1 MSLLPFLRN
10 FIGVEGDNAAAGV
23 VKALVQLDPESATVA
38 DLRTMEQDLDKAGR
52 MIAKLRA
59 DLAHEQT
66 EFDLIGGQYHELM
79 AAAELLQK
87 RTADPSTPEVQ
98 RQSLNESLSSLV
110 QKIEHMAPELDRD
123 KKDVED
129 TRALLSEAEAVYQQ
143 KAEALTNAK
152 KNLES
157 ARHDLQHARIEEERG
172 AERARQAATVA
183 GLRSSPTSGLTVALN
198 VMQQSA
204 QEARQRA
211 EAMNMKA
218 EALSHLKEATAD
230 QNVAAALAEVRGTAP
245 TNSLSERLSALRR

>member
-10 FIGVEGDNAAAGV
+10 FIGAEGDNAAAGV
-23 VKALVQLDPESATVA
+23 VKALVQLDPDSATVA
-38 DLRTMEQDLDKAGR
+38 DLRTMEQDLDNAGR

-66 EFDLIGGQYHELM
+66 EFDSIGGQYHELM

-87 RTADPSTPEVQ
+87 RIGDPGTPDPQ
-98 RQSLNESLSSLV
+98 KQSLNASLATLV
-110 QKIEHMAPELDRD
+110 AKIEHMAPELDRD
-123 KKDVED
+123 KKDVES
-129 TRALLSEAEAVYQQ
+129 TRALLAEAEAVYQQ
-143 KAEALTNAK
+143 KAEALTNAR
-152 KNLES
+152 KNLDS
-157 ARHDLQHARIEEERG
+157 ARHDLQHARIEEQRS

-245 TNSLSERLSALRR
+245 TKSLSERLSALRR

>member
-1 MSLLPFLRN
+1 MSLLPFVRN
-10 FIGVEGDNAAAGV
+10 FIGVKGDSVAAGV
-23 VKALVQLDPESATVA
+23 VKALVQLDPDSATVA
-38 DLRTMEQDLDKAGR
+38 DLRTMEQDLDNAGR

-66 EFDLIGGQYHELM
+66 VFDSIGGQYHELM

-87 RTADPSTPEVQ
+87 KIADPGTPDVQ
-98 RQSLNESLSSLV
+98 KQSLNASLASLV
-110 QKIEHMAPELDRD
+110 AKIEHLAPELDRD
-123 KKDVED
+123 QKDVES

-152 KNLES
+152 KNLDS

-218 EALSHLKEATAD
+218 QALSRLKEATAD

-245 TNSLSERLSALRR
+245 TKSLSDRLSALRR

>member
-1 MSLLPFLRN
+1 MSLLPFVRN
-10 FIGVEGDNAAAGV
+10 FIGVQGDSVAAGV

-66 EFDLIGGQYHELM
+66 EFDSISGQYHELM

-87 RTADPSTPEVQ
+87 RISDPGTPEVQ
-98 RQSLNESLSSLV
+98 RQSLNASLASLV
-110 QKIEHMAPELDRD
+110 LKIEHMAPELDRD

-129 TRALLSEAEAVYQQ
+129 TRGLLSEAEAVYQQ

-152 KNLES
+152 KNLDS
-157 ARHDLQHARIEEERG
+157 ARHDLQHARLEEERS
-172 AERARQAATVA
+172 AERARQAASVA
-183 GLRSSPTSGLTVALN
+183 GLTTSPTSGLTVALN
-198 VMQQSA
+198 SMQQSA

-218 EALSHLKEATAD
+218 QALTGLKDAAAD
-230 QNVAAALAEVRGTAP
+230 HNVAAALGEVRGT
-245 TNSLSERLSALRR
+245 TSSLSLTERLSALRR

>member
-1 MSLLPFLRN
+1 MSLLPFVRN
-10 FIGVEGDNAAAGV
+10 FIGVKGDNAAAGL
-23 VKALVQLDPESATVA
+23 VKALVQLDPDSATVA
-38 DLRTMEQDLDKAGR
+38 DLRTMEQDLDKAGG

-59 DLAHEQT
+59 DLAHEQL
-66 EFDLIGGQYHELM
+66 EYDSIGGQYHELM

-87 RTADPSTPEVQ
+87 RIADPGTPEAQ
-98 RQSLNESLSSLV
+98 RQSLNASLAALV

-123 KKDVED
+123 KKDVES

-152 KNLES
+152 KNLDS
-157 ARHDLQHARIEEERG
+157 ARHDLQHARIEEERS
-172 AERARQAATVA
+172 AERARQAASVA
-183 GLRSSPTSGLTVALN
+183 GLARSPTSGLTVALN

-218 EALSHLKEATAD
+218 QALSHLKEATTD
-230 QNVAAALAEVRGTAP
+230 QNVAAALAEVRGTAS
-245 TNSLSERLSALRR
+245 TSLTDRLSALRR

>member
-10 FIGVEGDNAAAGV
+10 FIGAEGNHAAAGV
-23 VKALVQLDPESATVA
+23 VKALLQLDPDSATIA
-38 DLRTMEQDLDKAGR
+38 DLRSMEQDLDNTGR
-52 MIAKLRA
+52 TIAKLRA

-66 EFDLIGGQYHELM
+66 EFDSISGQYHELM

-87 RTADPSTPEVQ
+87 KIDDPGTPEAQ
-98 RQSLNESLSSLV
+98 KQSLNASLASLV

-123 KKDVED
+123 KKDVES

-152 KNLES
+152 KTLDS
-157 ARHDLQHARIEEERG
+157 ARHDLQHARIEEERS
-172 AERARQAATVA
+172 AERARQAAAVA
-183 GLRSSPTSGLTVALN
+183 GLGTTPTSGLTVALN

-204 QEARQRA
+204 QEAHQRA

-218 EALSHLKEATAD
+218 QALSHLKEATD
-230 QNVAAALAEVRGTAP
+230 DRNVAAALAEVRGAP
-245 TNSLSERLSALRR
+245 STLSFSERLSALRR

>member
-1 MSLLPFLRN
+1 MSLWPFVRN
-10 FIGVEGDNAAAGV
+10 FIGVKGDSAAAGV
-23 VKALVQLDPESATVA
+23 IKALVQLDPESATIA
-38 DLRTMEQDLDKAGR
+38 DLRMMEHDLDKAGG

-66 EFDLIGGQYHELM
+66 EFDSIGGQYHELM

-87 RTADPSTPEVQ
+87 RIADPGTREAQ
-98 RQSLNESLSSLV
+98 QQSLNASLASLV

-123 KKDVED
+123 KKDVES

-152 KNLES
+152 KNLDS
-157 ARHDLQHARIEEERG
+157 ARHDLQHARIEEERS
-172 AERARQAATVA
+172 AERARQAVAVA
-183 GLRSSPTSGLTVALN
+183 GLVTSPTSGLTVALN
-198 VMQQSA
+198 VMQQST

-218 EALSHLKEATAD
+218 QALSHLKEATAD
-230 QNVAAALAEVRGTAP
+230 QNVATALAEVRGTASM
-245 TNSLSERLSALRR
+245 SLTDRLSALRR

>member
-1 MSLLPFLRN
+1 
-10 FIGVEGDNAAAGV
+10 
-23 VKALVQLDPESATVA
+23 
-38 DLRTMEQDLDKAGR
+38 
-52 MIAKLRA
+52 
-59 DLAHEQT
+59 
-66 EFDLIGGQYHELM
+66 M

-87 RTADPSTPEVQ
+87 KIADPGTPDVQ
-98 RQSLNESLSSLV
+98 KQSLNASLASLV
-110 QKIEHMAPELDRD
+110 AKIEHLAPELDRD
-123 KKDVED
+123 QKDVES

-152 KNLES
+152 KNLDS

-218 EALSHLKEATAD
+218 QALSRLKEATAD
-230 QNVAAALAEVRGTAP
+230 QNVAAALAYVRGTAP
-245 TNSLSERLSALRR
+245 TKSLSDRLSALRR

>member
-23 VKALVQLDPESATVA
+23 VKAFVQLDPDSATIA
-38 DLRTMEQDLDKAGR
+38 DLRTMEQDLDNAGR
-52 MIAKLRA
+52 IIAKLRA
-59 DLAHEQT
+59 DLAHEES
-66 EFDLIGGQYHELM
+66 EFDSIGDQYHELM

-87 RTADPSTPEVQ
+87 RIADPGTPDIQ
-98 RQSLNESLSSLV
+98 KQSLNASLASLV
-110 QKIEHMAPELDRD
+110 AKIEHMAPDLDRD
-123 KKDVED
+123 KKDVES

-152 KNLES
+152 KSLE
-157 ARHDLQHARIEEERG
+157 ADRHDLQHARLEEERS

-183 GLRSSPTSGLTVALN
+183 GLRSSPRSGLTVALN
-198 VMQQSA
+198 VLQQSA

-245 TNSLSERLSALRR
+245 AKSLSERLSALRR

>member
-23 VKALVQLDPESATVA
+23 VKALVQLDPDSATIA
-38 DLRTMEQDLDKAGR
+38 DLRTMEQDLDNAGR

-59 DLAHEQT
+59 DLAHEQA
-66 EFDLIGGQYHELM
+66 EFDSIDDQYRELM

-87 RTADPSTPEVQ
+87 RIADPGTPDIQ
-98 RQSLNESLSSLV
+98 KQSLNASLASLV
-110 QKIEHMAPELDRD
+110 AKIEHMAPDLDRD
-123 KKDVED
+123 KKDVES
-129 TRALLSEAEAVYQQ
+129 TRALLSEAETVYQQ
-143 KAEALTNAK
+143 KAAALTNAK
-152 KNLES
+152 KSLES
-157 ARHDLQHARIEEERG
+157 ARHDLQHARLEEERG
-172 AERARQAATVA
+172 AERAQQAATVA
-183 GLRSSPTSGLTVALN
+183 GLRTSPTSGLTVALN

-218 EALSHLKEATAD
+218 DALSHLKEATAD

-245 TNSLSERLSALRR
+245 TKSLSERLSALRR